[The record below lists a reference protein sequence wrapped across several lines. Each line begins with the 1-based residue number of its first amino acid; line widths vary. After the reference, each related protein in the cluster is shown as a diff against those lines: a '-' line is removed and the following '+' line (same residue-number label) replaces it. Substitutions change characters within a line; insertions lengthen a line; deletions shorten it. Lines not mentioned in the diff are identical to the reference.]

1 MPSPIPSLS
10 LFAPAGCE
18 WFVNSMGE
26 GMEDYTFWEG
36 DGFFIEVGREL
47 HYSKDDVGKI
57 SEILTPEGM
66 EGELYG

>member
-1 MPSPIPSLS
+1 
-10 LFAPAGCE
+10 
-18 WFVNSMGE
+18 MGE
-26 GMEDYTFWEG
+26 GMEDYTFREG